1 MRLIPPLILVLVWA
15 ASPAHAQQNV
25 RGIDITVTAGEQFT
39 RAVAAFEHPMNHP
52 PEFFPATIDW
62 GDGSPEGEG
71 DVVSL
76 GPSPAGFAYEVRGT
90 HTYADPGTRTIAV
103 TLEGPDGGQQ
113 TVNAT
118 ATVQAPAG
126 PPPPP
131 PPPAPPPLVATLQT
145 SASGPML
152 ALDASG
158 STGPI
163 AGYHFDLD
171 GNGSF
176 ETPCDGPKA
185 TALHSKAGPKN
196 VGVKIVAPGGGSQ
209 SAAGTATTGPP
220 GGGTAKLPKGVTS
233 GACDEDLPASFPEKQ
248 AALLMCPATLR
259 FGVAELAMPP
269 DAPPGACF
277 GFVRLSANQ
286 LLGGG
291 FGSKETVPAW
301 RAPAGQRVFANG
313 LLLRPGQTGARLA
326 ATASPAGMR
335 VIGLKPAPKVGL
347 KAPVK
352 TGGLFDVALL
362 HGDLIAAGDVAPLA
376 WDVSKPGI
384 VQTVPDFDGLL
395 FRLILADFDSPLR
408 LTKDARAEL
417 PVVVEFPLQDI
428 DLLLAGTKV
437 TSGPIELRTANG
449 EGPEVTGLKASF
461 PSMPLGILTLD
472 ELTIAYSL
480 EGGKHVWEG
489 AMKVSVSGYELT
501 GNARFV
507 NGSLD
512 GANVAGT
519 FPGPGIPLGCCIY
532 LNKIGAGFE
541 DFEILGSARFVV
553 PPKVISPWL
562 LQADTQVRL
571 SYGDPWNVKAGGEF
585 SVVGFPFATADLF
598 VWPGGGWAQGLID
611 ADFGPFNVDIG
622 AQLYL
627 GSKWYAKALGSGC
640 FDWIDG
646 ACIKVGAAASTKAI
660 TACGAIGDY
669 LAIGGWYKWSGSA
682 GIYFDCGWGVLDETA
697 GIARAA
703 GADAAPGTAGARGAR
718 AGAPLR
724 LRVPRGLRRTLFR
737 FRGRGAPPRVEVV
750 APDGRR
756 FTSPARGGFAT
767 DRRSFSW
774 IEDGRDVYLTVA
786 RPRGG
791 VWRIEEAGGSPPIA
805 SVARAGPLPRRPV
818 RARVGGRGHRR
829 VLRYTIDPTL
839 GGRVSFFE
847 SGGRGGPS
855 SPIGTARGTR
865 GALRFTPA
873 EGPAGA
879 RRIYAVMESRG
890 LPRGTRA
897 VARYRAPGPLRP
909 GRVRPRVRRRGDA
922 LVVSWRRVAGARR
935 YVVGLQTGDGR
946 GRTWDTR
953 RRRVVARGV
962 SARTRALVEVRALSR
977 TAATSRV
984 GRKRLRPLP
993 ALSRVRLGGA
1003 PRELRLADL
1012 LSRGGLAF
1020 RCAATADGRCA
1031 LTLRRGRRIVA
1042 RGSSGVR
1049 YGGTATVRLRTTRSG
1064 RRVARRGGR
1073 MILHAR
1079 LPGEPERRIRVAVP
1093 SRT

>member
-1 MRLIPPLILVLVWA
+1 VIARLALALILVLAWA
-15 ASPAHAQQNV
+15 APPAHAQQNV
-25 RGIDITVTAGEQFT
+25 RGIDMAVTAGEPFT
-39 RAVAAFEHPMNHP
+39 RAVAAFDHPMNHP

-62 GDGSPEGEG
+62 GDGSPEEEG
-71 DVVSL
+71 DVVSP

-90 HTYADPGTRTIAV
+90 HTYAEPGTRTIAI

-126 PPPPP
+126 PPQPPP
-131 PPPAPPPLVATLQT
+131 SPAPPLVATLQA

-176 ETPCDGPKA
+176 ETPCAGPKA
-185 TALHSKAGPKN
+185 TALYSKTGPKN
-196 VGVKIVAPGGGSQ
+196 VGVKIVAPGGGTQ
-209 SAAGTATTGPP
+209 TAGGVATTGPP
-220 GGGTAKLPKGVTS
+220 GGGSAKLPKGVTS
-233 GACDEDLPASFPEKQ
+233 GACDEELPASFIDKQ
-248 AALLMCPATLR
+248 TALLACPATLR
-259 FGVAELAMPP
+259 FGVAELAIPA
-269 DAPPGACF
+269 DAPAGTCF
-277 GFVRLSANQ
+277 AFARLSANQ

-291 FGSKETVPAW
+291 FGGQATVPAW
-301 RAPAGQRVFANG
+301 RAPEGQPVLVNG
-313 LLLRPGQTGARLA
+313 LLIRPAQTGARLA

-335 VIGLKPAPKVGL
+335 VIGLKPSPKVGL

-352 TGGLFDVALL
+352 TGGSFDLALI
-362 HGDLIAAGDVAPLA
+362 HGDLIMSSDPAPID
-376 WDVSKPGI
+376 WDVREAGV
-384 VQTVPDFDGLL
+384 VQTMPDVDGLL
-395 FRLILADFDSPLR
+395 YRLVLADHDAPVR
-408 LTKDARAEL
+408 LTNGAGAEL
-417 PVVVEFPLQDI
+417 PVLVEFPLKDI
-428 DLLLAGTKV
+428 DLLLAGIQV
-437 TSGPIELRTANG
+437 TSSPITLRTANG
-449 EGPEVTGLKASF
+449 EAPPVAGLKASF
-461 PSMPLGILTLD
+461 PSMPLGILTLE
-472 ELTIAYSL
+472 ELTIAYSVQ
-480 EGGKHVWEG
+480 GGKHVWEG
-489 AMKVSVSGYELT
+489 GMKAVVSGYELT
-501 GNARFV
+501 GTARFV

-512 GANVAGT
+512 GASISGT

-532 LNKIGAGFE
+532 LNKIGAGFG
-541 DFEILGSARFVV
+541 DFEIVGDARFVV

-571 SYGDPWNVKAGGEF
+571 YYGDPWSVKAGGEF

-611 ADFGPFNVDIG
+611 ADFGPFSVDIG

-627 GSKWYAKALGSGC
+627 GSKWYAKALGAGC

-682 GIYFDCGWGVLDETA
+682 GIYFDCGWGVLDEVA
-697 GIARAA
+697 GIALAA
-703 GADAAPGTAGARGAR
+703 GAAAPRR
-718 AGAPLR
+718 V
-724 LRVPRGLRRTLFR
+724 RVPGGLRRTLFR

-756 FTSPARGGFAT
+756 FTSPAGGGFAS

-786 RPRGG
+786 RPPGG
-791 VWRIEEAGGSPPIA
+791 VWRIEETAGSPPIA

-818 RARVGGRGHRR
+818 RARVAGRGHRR
-829 VLRYTIDPTL
+829 VLRYRIDPAL

-855 SPIGTARGTR
+855 SPIGTARGTS
-865 GALRFTPA
+865 GKLRFTPA
-873 EGPAGA
+873 EGPAGR

-909 GRVRPRVRRRGDA
+909 RRVRPRVRRRGDA

-935 YVVGLQTGDGR
+935 YVVGLQMGDGR
-946 GRTWDTR
+946 ARMWETR
-953 RRRVVARGV
+953 RTRVVARRV
-962 SARTRALVEVRALSR
+962 SARTRARIEVRALSR
-977 TAATSRV
+977 TAARSRA
-984 GRKRLRPLP
+984 GRTRVPPLP
-993 ALSRVRLGGA
+993 ALSLLRRAGGRGSGGV
-1003 PRELRLADL
+1003 PSELRLADL
-1012 LSRGGLAF
+1012 LSGAGLAF
-1020 RCAATADGRCA
+1020 RCAATADGRCELA
-1031 LTLRRGRRIVA
+1031 LTRGRRIVA
-1042 RGSSGVR
+1042 RGSSSVR
-1049 YGGTATVRLRTTRSG
+1049 FGGTATVRLRATRAG
-1064 RRVARRGGR
+1064 RRLARRGGR
-1073 MILHAR
+1073 MVLHGR
-1079 LPGEPERRIRVAVP
+1079 LPGEAERRIRVAFLAHP
-1093 SRT
+1093 